1 MEYIIYKGKL
11 SQFGDNDFQYVA
23 LRIHI
28 DAKEANSIKYQF
40 SSVLA
45 ARILK
50 CSVSVTIRKYQDSVL
65 SFIQQTFE
73 CLLWTC
79 SY

>member
-1 MEYIIYKGKL
+1 MQYIIYKRKL

-28 DAKEANSIKYQF
+28 DAKEANSIKHQF
-40 SSVLA
+40 SSALA
-45 ARILK
+45 PRILK
-50 CSVSVTIRKYQDSVL
+50 CSVSVTIRKYQDSIH
-65 SFIQQTFE
+65 SFIQQVFG
-73 CLLWTC
+73 CLLWAC

>member
-1 MEYIIYKGKL
+1 MQYIIYKGKL

-28 DAKEANSIKYQF
+28 DAKEANSIKHQF
-40 SSVLA
+40 SLALA

-65 SFIQQTFE
+65 SFIQQVFE
-73 CLLWTC
+73 CLLWAC